1 MPSSAVDVNNLRV
14 LIHNETSKDLSIPA
28 GTVIA
33 HVFPTDTVTVAH
45 EIPESKGP
53 LNPELFNFGEEAP
66 IPAAWEKRLRLKLA
80 ERSKC
85 SPPRNGM

>member
-33 HVFPTDTVTVAH
+33 HVFPTDTVTVAY

-53 LNPELFNFGEEAP
+53 LNPELFNLGEAP
-66 IPAAWEKRLRLKLA
+66 IPAA
-80 ERSKC
+80 
-85 SPPRNGM
+85 